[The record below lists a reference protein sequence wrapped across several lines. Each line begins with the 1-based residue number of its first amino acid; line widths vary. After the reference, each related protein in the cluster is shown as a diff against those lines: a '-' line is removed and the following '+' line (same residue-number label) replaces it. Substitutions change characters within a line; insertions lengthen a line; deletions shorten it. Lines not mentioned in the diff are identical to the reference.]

1 MLPPNANGKRRVYV
15 FPRTPVNEL
24 SRERASE
31 FADLPAACRA
41 ASGAVEA
48 KFRARKA

>member
-1 MLPPNANGKRRVYV
+1 MLPPNANGKPSLYGL
-15 FPRTPVNEL
+15 PRASVNEL
-24 SRERASE
+24 SRELASG
-31 FADLPAACRA
+31 FADLPAPRRA